1 RDLLKWQWNRP
12 PQRPWVALP
21 PTATPPRV
29 NERARGEEL
38 RVTYINHAT
47 LLIQHRGLNILTD
60 PVWSQRVSPLAFIG
74 PKRHHPPGLTL

>member
-1 RDLLKWQWNRP
+1 M
-12 PQRPWVALP
+12 
-21 PTATPPRV
+21 

-74 PKRHHPPGLTL
+74 PKRHHPPGLTLDQLPPIDWCW